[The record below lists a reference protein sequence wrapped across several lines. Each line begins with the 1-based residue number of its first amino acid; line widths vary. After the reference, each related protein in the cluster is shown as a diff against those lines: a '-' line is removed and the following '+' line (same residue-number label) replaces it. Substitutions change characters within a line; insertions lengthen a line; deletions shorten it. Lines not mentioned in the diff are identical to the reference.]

1 MPKLSSQYPFNARTT
16 AAVTVM
22 PKGPDLPEGHPVV
35 VTSETEDFGRIVAQL
50 GKKPV
55 SGFLGRDEYAA
66 V

>member
-1 MPKLSSQYPFNARTT
+1 MPKLSSKYPFNGQTT

-22 PKGPDLPEGHPVV
+22 PKGPDLPKGHPVV

-55 SGFLGRDEYAA
+55 SGFLARDEYEE